1 MRRMAERL
9 LLATEQGYFD
19 FDLLVTGVERLE

>member
-9 LLATEQGYFD
+9 LLETEQCCFD
-19 FDLLVTGVERLE
+19 FDLLVTGVEILE